1 MQYLSNIIFT
11 SLLIATS
18 LTFYF
23 RVKKIRRNIFFG
35 VGYKRINNKWER
47 LKIMMLVAIGQ
58 SKMAKRPISAALHIV
73 VYVGFVIINI
83 EVLEIVLDGILGT
96 HRLFAEFLGAF
107 YGFLIGFFEY
117 LAFGVIVVCAIFLA
131 RRFSKRIKRFDG
143 VAMTEWPK
151 KDALIILYSEIVLM
165 TAFLLMNAADF
176 RLQSIGYD
184 GYVQAG
190 SFPISKFLL
199 PIISDLSAENIFFIE
214 RGCWWFHIAG
224 ILAFLNYLPFSKHFH
239 IILAFPNVYYSKLTP
254 NGKFSNMDSVRKEVE
269 LMMDPNADPYA
280 SPPENTETANGTSVF
295 GAKDI
300 TDLSWKS
307 IMDAYTCTECGR
319 CTDQC
324 PANQTGK
331 LLSPRKIMM
340 DVRDR
345 AEEYG
350 KRVDKHGRDVT
361 KIKTLLNDYI
371 SMEELWACTSCN
383 ACVEACPVNNDPL
396 TVIVDL
402 RRYLV
407 MEESKA
413 TSELNN
419 MFGNIENNGA
429 PWAFP
434 AADRLNWADEED

>member
-11 SLLIATS
+11 SLLIVTS

-58 SKMAKRPISAALHIV
+58 SKMAKRPVSAALHIV

-151 KDALIILYSEIVLM
+151 KDALIILYAEIVLM

-184 GYVQAG
+184 GYIQAG

-199 PIISDLSAENIFFIE
+199 PIISDLSTENIFFIE
-214 RGCWWFHIAG
+214 RF
-224 ILAFLNYLPFSKHFH
+224 K
-239 IILAFPNVYYSKLTP
+239 
-254 NGKFSNMDSVRKEVE
+254 
-269 LMMDPNADPYA
+269 
-280 SPPENTETANGTSVF
+280 
-295 GAKDI
+295 
-300 TDLSWKS
+300 
-307 IMDAYTCTECGR
+307 
-319 CTDQC
+319 
-324 PANQTGK
+324 
-331 LLSPRKIMM
+331 RKIM
-340 DVRDR
+340 D
-345 AEEYG
+345 
-350 KRVDKHGRDVT
+350 
-361 KIKTLLNDYI
+361 
-371 SMEELWACTSCN
+371 
-383 ACVEACPVNNDPL
+383 
-396 TVIVDL
+396 
-402 RRYLV
+402 
-407 MEESKA
+407 
-413 TSELNN
+413 
-419 MFGNIENNGA
+419 
-429 PWAFP
+429 
-434 AADRLNWADEED
+434 

>member
-1 MQYLSNIIFT
+1 MPYLSNIIFII
-11 SLLIATS
+11 LLVATS
-18 LTFYF
+18 FTFYL

-35 VGYKRINNKWER
+35 VGYKRIDNKWER

-58 SKMAKRPISAALHIV
+58 SKMAKRPISAVLHIV

-83 EVLEIVLDGILGT
+83 EVLEIVLDGIFGT
-96 HRLFAEFLGAF
+96 HRLFANHLGSF

-117 LAFGVIVVCAIFLA
+117 LAFGVIAVCVIFLA

-143 VAMTEWPK
+143 VAMTKWPK
-151 KDALIILYSEIVLM
+151 KDALIILYSEIILM
-165 TAFLLMNAADF
+165 TAFLMMNAAD
-176 RLQSIGYD
+176 LQLQKLGFD

-190 SFPISKFLL
+190 SFPVSQLL
-199 PIISDLSAENIFFIE
+199 IPLLNDLSADQIYFVE

-254 NGKFSNMDSVRKEVE
+254 KGGFSNMDSVRKEVE
-269 LMMDPNADPYA
+269 LMMDPNADPFA
-280 SPPENTETANGTSVF
+280 SPAETLETDNGTSVF

-307 IMDAYTCTECGR
+307 IMDSYTCTECGR

-350 KRVDKHGRDVT
+350 KRVDKHGKDVT

-371 SMEELWACTSCN
+371 SVEELWACTSCN
-383 ACVEACPVNNDPL
+383 ACVESCPVNNDPL
-396 TVIVDL
+396 AVIVDL

-413 TSELNN
+413 SSELNT

-434 AADRLNWADEED
+434 AADRLNWAEEED

>member
-1 MQYLSNIIFT
+1 MGYLSNIVFT
-11 SLLIATS
+11 IMLCATS
-18 LTFYF
+18 LIFYS

-35 VGYKRINNKWER
+35 VGYKRIDNKWER
-47 LKIMMLVAIGQ
+47 LKIMIRVAIGQ
-58 SKMAKRPISAALHIV
+58 SKMTKRPFSAVLHIV
-73 VYVGFVIINI
+73 VYLGFVIINI
-83 EVLEIVLDGILGT
+83 EILEIVLDGILGT
-96 HRLFAEFLGAF
+96 HRLFAEFLGTF
-107 YGFLIGFFEY
+107 YNFLIGFFEY
-117 LAFGVIVVCAIFLA
+117 LALGVIVVCVIFLL

-143 VAMTEWPK
+143 LAMTEWPK
-151 KDALIILYSEIVLM
+151 KDALIILYSEIILM
-165 TAFLLMNAADF
+165 SAFLFMNASDF
-176 RLQSIGYD
+176 QLQNLEYSGYIR
-184 GYVQAG
+184 AG
-190 SFPISKFLL
+190 SFPVSKFLV
-199 PIISDLSAENIFFIE
+199 PIISDLSIHQIFFFE
-214 RGCWWFHIAG
+214 RTCWWFHIVG

-239 IILAFPNVYYSKLTP
+239 IILAFPNVYYSKLSP
-254 NGKFSNMDSVRKEVE
+254 NGQFNNMDSVRKEVD

-280 SPPENTETANGTSVF
+280 SSPVDSETSNGTSVF

-307 IMDAYTCTECGR
+307 IMDSYTCTECGR

-331 LLSPRKIMM
+331 ILSPRKIMM

-350 KRVDKHGRDVT
+350 KRVDKHGKDVP
-361 KIKTLLNDYI
+361 KKKTLLNDYI
-371 SMEELWACTSCN
+371 SVEELWACTSCN

-396 TVIVDL
+396 AVIVDL

-413 TSELNN
+413 TTELNN

-429 PWAFP
+429 PWAFA
-434 AADRLNWADEED
+434 AADRLNWAEEED

>member
-1 MQYLSNIIFT
+1 MQYISNIIFT
-11 SLLIATS
+11 VLLIATS
-18 LTFYF
+18 LTFYL
-23 RVKKIRRNIFFG
+23 RVKKIRRNIFLG
-35 VGYKRINNKWER
+35 VGYKRIDNKWER
-47 LKIMMLVAIGQ
+47 LKTMMLVAIGQ
-58 SKMAKRPISAALHIV
+58 SKMTKRPISAALHIV

-96 HRLFAEFLGAF
+96 HRLFADFLGSF
-107 YGFLIGFFEY
+107 YGFLIGFFEC
-117 LAFGVIVVCAIFLA
+117 LAFGVILVCAIFLA
-131 RRFSKRIKRFDG
+131 RRFSKRIKRFEG

-151 KDALIILYSEIVLM
+151 RDALIILYAEILLM
-165 TAFLLMNAADF
+165 TAFLFMNAAD
-176 RLQSIGYD
+176 LQLQQLEYD
-184 GYVQAG
+184 GYFQAG
-190 SFPISKFLL
+190 SFPVSKFLVPL
-199 PIISDLSAENIFFIE
+199 LSDLDTQQIFLVE
-214 RGCWWFHIAG
+214 RGCWWFHIIG

-254 NGKFSNMDSVRKEVE
+254 NGKFTNMDSVKREVE
-269 LMMDPNADPYA
+269 LMLDPNADPYA
-280 SPPENTETANGTSVF
+280 SQPENTETANGTSIF

-350 KRVDKHGRDVT
+350 KRIDKHGKDVT

-371 SMEELWACTSCN
+371 SPEELWACTSCN
-383 ACVEACPVNNDPL
+383 ACVEACPLTIDPL
-396 TVIVDL
+396 SIIMDL
-402 RRYLV
+402 RRYSV
-407 MEESKA
+407 MEESSA
-413 TSELNN
+413 PSELNTV
-419 MFGNIENNGA
+419 FSNIENNGA
-429 PWAFP
+429 PWQFSAS
-434 AADRLNWADEED
+434 DRLNWKDDE